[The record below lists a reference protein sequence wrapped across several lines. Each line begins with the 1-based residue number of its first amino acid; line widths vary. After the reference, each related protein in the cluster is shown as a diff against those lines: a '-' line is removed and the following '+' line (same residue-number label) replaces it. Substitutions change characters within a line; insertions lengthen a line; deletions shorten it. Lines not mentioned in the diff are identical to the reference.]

1 MNALSLIGGTTD
13 TTLSPN
19 SPCTIEQAII
29 VALRSLHAGEP
40 GWYQCVKST
49 DAKSSYGLLTSR
61 SGVGANYCYGDR
73 VWVTGISRATYG
85 STVYTNGIC
94 VDPYGY
100 SRRVLLSNFRAIR
113 G

>member
-1 MNALSLIGGTTD
+1 MAFMNALSLIGGTTD

-29 VALRSLHAGEP
+29 VALRSLDAGEP

-61 SGVGANYCYGDR
+61 SSVGANYCYGDR
-73 VWVTGISRATYG
+73 VFVTAISREGNYTYG
-85 STVYTNGIC
+85 VC

-100 SRRVLLSNFRAIR
+100 SRRVLLSNFRAIK